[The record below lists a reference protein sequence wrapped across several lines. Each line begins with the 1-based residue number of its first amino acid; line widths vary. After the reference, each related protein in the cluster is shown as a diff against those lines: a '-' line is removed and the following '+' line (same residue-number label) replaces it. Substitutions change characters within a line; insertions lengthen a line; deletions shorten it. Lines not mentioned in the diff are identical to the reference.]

1 MMNDACDETRLNKKT
16 YPPPHL
22 ETKYRHALRLL
33 AMGMS
38 AVEVANETRL
48 HRNTLNKLKHSEYG
62 KAHLAKLMDKMD
74 EAYILSGMAV
84 HLDQNRNRCADGQSA
99 CG

>member
-1 MMNDACDETRLNKKT
+1 MMKNDVCDDTRRMKKT

-22 ETKYRHALRLL
+22 ETRYRHALRLL
-33 AMGMS
+33 ATGMS
-38 AVEVANETRL
+38 AVEVANETGL

-62 KAHLAKLMDKMD
+62 KAHLAKLMDKLD

-84 HLDQNRNRCADGQSA
+84 HLDRLLREVRHGS
-99 CG
+99 